1 MGVQYAKETED
12 RGENKTK
19 HNVINSIA
27 SLNTFV
33 VQLMDGCTVCQ
44 RQVTKVNNNNNN
56 KKQDE
61 CTECQRQMT

>member
-33 VQLMDGCTVCQ
+33 VQLMVGWVHSMSETGDKG
-44 RQVTKVNNNNNN
+44 
-56 KKQDE
+56 KQQQQQQKAE
-61 CTECQRQMT
+61 